1 MPTSRRTGWS
11 AMRVKSVDPERSDHY
26 LHSGT
31 SHTCFCLQ
39 HTPHTVPPGVSLL
52 LACWL
57 RRPPF
62 CRGERRYRSPPQQTA
77 HAGRRFSPWP
87 HATSSHRID
96 AADRPATF
104 ERHLDQLLGKLL
116 GVLAEDGYRTHFAA
130 TLFRHGHV
138 CERSARNVCDL
149 RTRALLLDRS
159 GKFLIGPAR
168 DIRDGSGNDG
178 NRLGLRHCCLMYL
191 QAS

>member
-1 MPTSRRTGWS
+1 M
-11 AMRVKSVDPERSDHY
+11 SVDPERSDHY

-31 SHTCFCLQ
+31 SHTCFCLHNTLPTQ
-39 HTPHTVPPGVSLL
+39 FHPVSRSCSPAGRAARLFVEERGGID
-52 LACWL
+52 L
-57 RRPPF
+57 RRSKRP
-62 CRGERRYRSPPQQTA
+62 TL
-77 HAGRRFSPWP
+77 GRRFSPWP

-138 CERSARNVCDL
+138 CERSARNVRDL